1 MFFLFFLFIIII
13 FLPLNDWEVDEVEDL
28 FLRLQGIVVDTEGKD
43 KMVWINLDNNKFS
56 VKLLYA
62 ALELGFASSFP
73 MRKV

>member
-1 MFFLFFLFIIII
+1 MFF

-28 FLRLQGIVVDTEGKD
+28 FLRLQGMVVDTEGED

>member
-1 MFFLFFLFIIII
+1 M
-13 FLPLNDWEVDEVEDL
+13 EDL
-28 FLRLQGIVVDTEGKD
+28 FLRLQEMVVDTEGED
-43 KMVWINLDNNKFS
+43 KMVWINLDDNKFS